1 MDTGKGH
8 YHMDDAVKFRTAAEN
23 SIGIPDPKRVYAY
36 RIKVNASI
44 LKEEIDRIKGV
55 EREIEERMS
64 ANNDVKNISD
74 IHGIAMTSAAVM
86 VAEIGSIGQFSSAVK
101 LQSYG
106 GESPNITGSGGK
118 IHSSGSSKIRNPHL
132 PNSTYECAVSI
143 VLHRT
148 PEFLSIYQREI
159 AKKKKPTQAYIVVG
173 KRLLSHVY
181 SIMKNQKPYRERL
194 PGGSRG

>member
-1 MDTGKGH
+1 M
-8 YHMDDAVKFRTAAEN
+8 
-23 SIGIPDPKRVYAY
+23 YAGML
-36 RIKVNASI
+36 R
-44 LKEEIDRIKGV
+44 EEIDRIKGV
-55 EREIEERMS
+55 EGEIRERMS
-64 ANNDVKNISD
+64 ENTDVKNISD

-106 GESPNITGSGGK
+106 GKSPNITGSGGK

-132 PNSTYECAVSI
+132 SNSTYECAVSL

-148 PEFLSIYQREI
+148 PEFLEVYQREI

-194 PGGSRG
+194 PGGSSG